1 MDCGGSRDS
10 IKQQKEDKA
19 SRADSQDLALSFLI
33 EWLLN
38 LFSHLRKRNIN
49 NILPNTLPGFL

>member
-38 LFSHLRKRNIN
+38 LVFSSAQKKY
-49 NILPNTLPGFL
+49 